1 MLREESGEKRLLKY
15 GTDNLILD
23 CQDGKFKLVLTGKLQ
38 SEFDQEESKAPR
50 KQDSRKTAW
59 KCSMRGRLE
68 GGKPVTPLS
77 Q

>member
-38 SEFDQEESKAPR
+38 SEFDQ
-50 KQDSRKTAW
+50 
-59 KCSMRGRLE
+59 
-68 GGKPVTPLS
+68 
-77 Q
+77 